1 MKIQLFVPPGGY
13 FAERWSKGSTMPT
26 LGLLT
31 IGAVLEKAGIDVEI
45 VPADVLK
52 LGWGD
57 IRRKIAR
64 DRADIVGV
72 TSTTENRFQS
82 FKLIRIARRANPGAL
97 TVMGGPHASLAA
109 ADTLDH
115 LPELDVIVKGEGEIT
130 TLELCRAWEA
140 RNDVARRSEGR
151 GPHPSVLGHE
161 EDVAALA
168 EVPGLVLRKDGRA
181 AATARRLPIEDLD
194 TLPWP
199 AFHLVPFE
207 KYGFRI
213 EVPGHGL
220 LPAVNVMTGR
230 GCPFAC
236 NFCATPVNWGR
247 RVRLRSPENVVDE
260 IEHHVRTRGVKVI
273 FFYDDTFNVSP
284 DRVERICD
292 LLLERRLDVFWRAE
306 VRLDL
311 LTKPLLEKMK
321 KAGMF
326 HISFGLEAGSE
337 RVRNKVIGKKID
349 IEDFHRVVAWCLEL
363 GIVPNAFFI
372 FSHPTETW
380 EEAQESVRIIER
392 YRDRVESTI
401 AVLHVYPG
409 TPLET
414 KAREIGLLPPGFSWS
429 ERRPR
434 GVVTLPTA
442 QGDVP
447 LFLDRLTWA
456 QMSELLFRWSLSGGR
471 VSLLRKIPRTL
482 VRVRSFGD
490 LKRYAVMA
498 AVLLRLKLRKR
509 RS

>member
-31 IGAVLEKAGIDVEI
+31 IGAVLEKAGIAVEI

-115 LPELDVIVKGEGEIT
+115 LPELDVIVKGEGELT
-130 TLELCRAWEA
+130 TLDLCRAWE
-140 RNDVARRSEGR
+140 VGR
-151 GPHPSVLGHE
+151 
-161 EDVAALA
+161 DVAALA

-181 AATARRLPIEDLD
+181 VATARRPPIEDLD

-236 NFCATPVNWGR
+236 NFCATPANWGR

-273 FFYDDTFNVSP
+273 FFYDDTFNVSH

-292 LLLERRLDVFWRAE
+292 LLIERRLDVFWRAE

-321 KAGMF
+321 RAGMF

-337 RVRNKVIGKKID
+337 RVRNEIIGKKIA
-349 IEDFHRVVAWCLEL
+349 IEDFHRVVGWCLEL

-490 LKRYAVMA
+490 LKRYAIMA
-498 AVLLRLKLRKR
+498 AVLLRLKLGKR